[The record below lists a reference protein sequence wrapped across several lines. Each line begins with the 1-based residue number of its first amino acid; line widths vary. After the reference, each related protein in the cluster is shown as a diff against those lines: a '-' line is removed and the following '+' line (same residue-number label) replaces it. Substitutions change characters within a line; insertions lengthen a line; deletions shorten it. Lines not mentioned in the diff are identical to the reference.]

1 MKGTITLKI
10 IAAPNTATE
19 VLIEKMNA
27 EMPLVESGKLSNLVS
42 SIKDTIDGI
51 NGYARKG
58 ESK

>member
-27 EMPLVESGKLSNLVS
+27 EMPLVESGKLYNLVS
-42 SIKDTIDGI
+42 SIKDTIDGL
-51 NGYARKG
+51 NGYARK
-58 ESK
+58 EE

>member
-27 EMPLVESGKLSNLVS
+27 EMPLVESGKLYNLVS
-42 SIKDTIDGI
+42 IIKDTIDGI
-51 NGYARKG
+51 NGYTRK
-58 ESK
+58 EE